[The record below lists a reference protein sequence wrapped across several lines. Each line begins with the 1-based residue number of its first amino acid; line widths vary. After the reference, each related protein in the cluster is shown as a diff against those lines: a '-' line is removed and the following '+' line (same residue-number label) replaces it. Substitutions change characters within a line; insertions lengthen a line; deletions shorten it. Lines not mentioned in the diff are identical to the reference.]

1 MLSSLDGDRGAT
13 PGIGLPTEHGLCNKV
28 AVGDLLTS
36 EMPVPRDRDTV
47 DRHLLRDTAYE
58 TLCGAIVDGT
68 LAPGEQ
74 LHDAELCGWLGLSRT
89 PVREALA
96 RLAGEGLIEMAP
108 QRYTRVAA
116 LRGETAHAV
125 FPVLASLHALATELA
140 VPRLRAADVGVLNRH
155 NDAVIAALRAGD
167 AVTAHAA
174 DERFHQVFLDRCENP
189 DVVAMLGHLAP
200 RLRRFER
207 LADRAVPGR
216 RSVAQHHAIV
226 LRASSGQAQPAASA
240 VRENWLTLGLVV
252 ERALAS

>member
-1 MLSSLDGDRGAT
+1 
-13 PGIGLPTEHGLCNKV
+13 
-28 AVGDLLTS
+28 
-36 EMPVPRDRDTV
+36 MPVPRGQDAV

-74 LHDAELCGWLGLSRT
+74 LHDAELCRWLGLSRT

-96 RLAGEGLIEMAP
+96 RLAGEGLIELAP
-108 QRYTRVAA
+108 QRYTRVAP
-116 LRGETAHAV
+116 LEGGDAHDV
-125 FPVLASLHALATELA
+125 FPVLASMQALATELA
-140 VPRLRAADVGVLNRH
+140 VPGLTPADVVALNRY
-155 NDAVIAALRAGD
+155 NDQYIRALRAGE
-167 AVTAHAA
+167 ATRAHEA
-174 DERFHQVFLDRCENP
+174 DDRFHRVFVNRCANP
-189 DVVAMLGHLAP
+189 DVADVLAHLAP

-226 LRASSGQAQPAASA
+226 LRASSGQAQAAASA

-252 ERALAS
+252 ERALAA